1 MTVMPS
7 CVVSYHQAD
16 YREVIDITIQEL
28 EQLACTYGDSIYGFC
43 LHLTGRTE
51 YADDLYQDT
60 FLKAIEVRQKI
71 KMSGS
76 EQDWLSAKNYV
87 IGIAIRLWKKT
98 ISKQG
103 KRAYDMTL
111 EDCSE
116 YLAYPGELA
125 SQVEK
130 KELYHHLYQITEK
143 LPDKLKLVIHMHYFL
158 EMSIEEIASV
168 LHIPKGTVK
177 SRLFLARK
185 QIAKGMEEM
194 GYEISI

>member
-1 MTVMPS
+1 MTSMPP
-7 CVVSYHQAD
+7 CAVLCHQTNC
-16 YREVIDITIQEL
+16 REVIDITTQEL
-28 EQLACTYGDSIYGFC
+28 EQLAHTYGDSIYGFC
-43 LHLTGRTE
+43 LHLTGHPE

-60 FLKAIEVRQKI
+60 FLRAIEVRQKI
-71 KMSGS
+71 KMSDS

-103 KRAYDMTL
+103 KRAYDITL
-111 EDCSE
+111 EDCQE
-116 YLAYPGELA
+116 YLAYPDELA
-125 SQVEK
+125 SQMEK
-130 KELYHHLYQITEK
+130 KELYNHLYRITGK
-143 LPDKLKLVIHMHYFL
+143 LPDKLRLVIHMHYFL
-158 EMSIEEIASV
+158 EMSIEEIASI

-185 QIAKGMEEM
+185 QITKGMEEM

>member
-1 MTVMPS
+1 MTSIPPCAVL
-7 CVVSYHQAD
+7 CHQINC
-16 YREVIDITIQEL
+16 REVIDITTQEL
-28 EQLACTYGDSIYGFC
+28 EQLAQTYGDSIYGFC
-43 LHLTGRTE
+43 LHLTGRPE

-60 FLKAIEVRQKI
+60 FLKAIELRQKI

-76 EQDWLSAKNYV
+76 EQDLLSAKNYV

-103 KRAYDMTL
+103 KRAYDIAL
-111 EDCSE
+111 EECEE
-116 YLAYPGELA
+116 YLAYPDELA
-125 SQVEK
+125 SQIEK
-130 KELYHHLYQITEK
+130 KELYDHLYRIIGK
-143 LPDKLKLVIHMHYFL
+143 LPDKLRLVVHMHYFL
-158 EMSIEEIASV
+158 EMNMGEIASI

>member
-1 MTVMPS
+1 MPPRAVL
-7 CVVSYHQAD
+7 CHQMNC
-16 YREVIDITIQEL
+16 REVIDITTQEL
-28 EQLACTYGDSIYGFC
+28 EQLAQTYGDSIYGFC
-43 LHLTGRTE
+43 LHLTGRPE

-76 EQDWLSAKNYV
+76 EQDLLSAKNYV

-98 ISKQG
+98 LSKQG
-103 KRAYDMTL
+103 KRAYDIVL
-111 EDCSE
+111 EECEE
-116 YLAYPGELA
+116 YLAYPDELA
-125 SQVEK
+125 SQIEK
-130 KELYHHLYQITEK
+130 KEVYDHLYRITGK
-143 LPDKLKLVIHMHYFL
+143 LPDKLRLVVHMHYFL
-158 EMSIEEIASV
+158 EMNLEEIASI

-177 SRLFLARK
+177 SRLFSARK